1 MTLLDR
7 FRTQPQRDPDPA
19 VRLAY
24 LEELPLTER
33 EQIVA
38 AAREDED
45 PRVRRAAVAKLLDP
59 AALAAILQDETDQSV
74 RDAALTMLRDIA
86 LDAFEGVDEAGSLSA
101 VDTLAD
107 ARTLAQIAKT
117 SLRESVARR
126 AFDRLDPAAPNVMSS
141 IARQAELEPIRQ
153 AAFERL
159 HAREDLL
166 SLALHCDF
174 KETASDAVDRLSDRG
189 DLEQVADRAKNKR
202 SEEHTSEILREQDE
216 AAAREAAETQAA
228 EEEQAAQVREQAQR
242 AEAAARFA
250 SETVAAEEAAARE
263 RETAEQ
269 RAHQEAER
277 QQRDAAAQAAAD
289 AERDAAA
296 REAERRRINEEAEAK
311 ARRDGLSRMNQ

>member
-107 ARTLAQIAKT
+107 ARTLAKLGKRALGEPAPRGAFDPLAPAPPKVRSST
-117 SLRESVARR
+117 ARR
-126 AFDRLDPAAPNVMSS
+126 PG
-141 IARQAELEPIRQ
+141 LEPIRQ
-153 AAFERL
+153 AAFE
-159 HAREDLL
+159 
-166 SLALHCDF
+166 
-174 KETASDAVDRLSDRG
+174 
-189 DLEQVADRAKNKR
+189 
-202 SEEHTSEILREQDE
+202 
-216 AAAREAAETQAA
+216 
-228 EEEQAAQVREQAQR
+228 
-242 AEAAARFA
+242 
-250 SETVAAEEAAARE
+250 
-263 RETAEQ
+263 
-269 RAHQEAER
+269 
-277 QQRDAAAQAAAD
+277 
-289 AERDAAA
+289 
-296 REAERRRINEEAEAK
+296 
-311 ARRDGLSRMNQ
+311 